1 MLLACNPRKCHRRRQ
16 TVSKEFCQRARILV
30 REHTGRRPRERC
42 VLRWER
48 TPSVEKSSRTVSCQ
62 WPLPPRN
69 CSQGESNGGAIFFPP
84 PAPQPRPP
92 PPPPVCRTP
101 PPQKNTH
108 RRPPGIKC
116 ENGIH
121 TSSPYIS

>member
-69 CSQGESNGGAIFFPP
+69 CSQGESNSGAVFFPP
-84 PAPQPRPP
+84 PPPQPPTAPPALFCLDPP
-92 PPPPVCRTP
+92 PKKIKPNS
-101 PPQKNTH
+101 PQRK
-108 RRPPGIKC
+108 KC
-116 ENGIH
+116 
-121 TSSPYIS
+121 